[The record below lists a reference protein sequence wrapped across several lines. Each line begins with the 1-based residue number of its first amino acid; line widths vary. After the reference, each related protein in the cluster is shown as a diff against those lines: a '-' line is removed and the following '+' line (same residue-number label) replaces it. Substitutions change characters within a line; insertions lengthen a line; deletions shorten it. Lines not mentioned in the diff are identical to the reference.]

1 MMMMRMEVSRRC
13 YFCPTVTA
21 AYARCAERRT
31 RSPNPFKSPL
41 MSVCVSLQDLHR
53 ASIEYSHVV
62 FIVAP
67 KHAEEPLLADRHAV
81 MMTLA
86 LGQYLQV

>member
-1 MMMMRMEVSRRC
+1 MVHLG
-13 YFCPTVTA
+13 V
-21 AYARCAERRT
+21 
-31 RSPNPFKSPL
+31 L
-41 MSVCVSLQDLHR
+41 WVLLQDLHR
-53 ASIEYSHVV
+53 ASIEYSHAV

-86 LGQYLQV
+86 LGQYLQVR

>member
-1 MMMMRMEVSRRC
+1 
-13 YFCPTVTA
+13 
-21 AYARCAERRT
+21 
-31 RSPNPFKSPL
+31 
-41 MSVCVSLQDLHR
+41 MSVCVSPQDLHR
-53 ASIEYSHVV
+53 ASIEYSHAV